1 MLKTDRIT
9 IGITAPVDAG
19 KTTLSEALLYH
30 AGSIRQAGRVDHQN
44 AFLDTHSLEKKRG
57 ITIFSK
63 QAVFEPGK
71 RTVTLLDTPGHMD
84 FSAEM
89 ERTLQVLDYAVLL
102 VSAAD
107 GVTGYVNTLWGL
119 LSEYEIPVFI
129 FVNKMD
135 QPGTDRRR
143 LLDMLREK
151 LDDRCLPPEKSCY
164 EDIAL
169 SDEQTMEEYLETGT
183 ITDDRLAA
191 LVSSRKLF
199 PVYFG
204 SALRMQG
211 TEDFLEGLD
220 RLMISPEYDEEF
232 GARVYKISRDAQ
244 GSRLT
249 HMKITGGSL
258 RAKQLIPECG
268 EKIQQIRIYQG
279 AKFTEIQEACAGTVC
294 AVTGL
299 GGTYCGQGLGTAKEL
314 YFPVMNP
321 VLSYRVILPEG
332 CDVHDAFV
340 KLSQLAEEDPQLNIE
355 LNRELDEIEV
365 KLMGRVQT
373 EILKS
378 IVAERF
384 GIDIEFDKG
393 NVVYMETV
401 EQVSEGVGHYEPL
414 RHYSEVHLVIEPL
427 ERGSGMVFDTDV
439 SEDLLDRNWQRL
451 ILTHLC
457 EKKHRGVLTGAE
469 ITDMKITLAAGRA
482 HEKHTEGGDFR
493 QSTYRAV
500 RQGLMR
506 NRCILLEPYYSY
518 QLEVPQAMTGRAI
531 SDIQRMAGTVSEPQS
546 TGSMTVI
553 TGRAPVST
561 MNGYYTDVLSYTGGT
576 GRLYCSF
583 CGYDVCHNQEE
594 VIAEKAYNPEADID
608 NPAGSVFCSH
618 GAGFNVPWNEVEK
631 HMHLKSVLDKKPAAD
646 TGTVNLNDRNMVFDD
661 ELKKIF
667 EKTYGRRKEKSK
679 KYIRKI
685 EREYD
690 SGYRA
695 KHEYDPDRKKYLLID
710 GYNMI
715 FSWDDIDSENIGFA
729 RERLIDIVSD
739 YSSTKDAEVI
749 VVFDGYRV
757 KGSSGTTEEI
767 NGVSVVYT
775 GENQTADSYI
785 EKLAYELGKKA
796 DVTVA
801 TSDYMEQL
809 MIFGSGAKRITSGE
823 LKADIENAKEK
834 IRSSISRTG
843 NDKNYILAEL
853 LKEAENKGRQED

>member
-44 AFLDTHSLEKKRG
+44 AFLDTHSLEKQRG

-63 QAVFEPGK
+63 QALFELGE
-71 RTVTLLDTPGHMD
+71 RSITLLDTPGHMD

-102 VSAAD
+102 ISAAD

-135 QPGTDRRR
+135 QPGADRQK
-143 LLDMLREK
+143 LMEMLREK
-151 LDDRCLPPEKSCY
+151 LDERCLVPEPAYY
-164 EDIAL
+164 EDIAV
-169 SDEQTMEEYLETGT
+169 SDEQAMEEYLETGT
-183 ITDDRLAA
+183 ITENRLSK
-191 LVSSRKLF
+191 LIKHRKLF

-204 SALRMQG
+204 SALKMEG
-211 TEDFLEGLD
+211 TEQFIDALD
-220 RLMISPEYDEEF
+220 RFMISPEYDEKF

-244 GSRLT
+244 GNRMT
-249 HMKITGGSL
+249 HMKITGGSI
-258 RAKQLIPECG
+258 RAKQLIPECS
-268 EKIQQIRIYQG
+268 EKVQQIRIYQG
-279 AKFTEIQEACAGTVC
+279 AKFTEIQEAPAGTVC

-299 GGTYCGQGLGTAKEL
+299 GGTYCGQGLGSEKEL
-314 YFPVMNP
+314 YSPVMSP
-321 VLSYRVILPEG
+321 VLSYSVILPEG
-332 CDVHDAFV
+332 FDVHDAFV
-340 KLSQLAEEDPQLNIE
+340 KLSQLAEEDPQLHIE
-355 LNRELDEIEV
+355 LNREPGEICV

-378 IVAERF
+378 LVAERF
-384 GIDIEFDKG
+384 GIDIEFGEG

-401 EQVSEGVGHYEPL
+401 QQVSEGVGHYEPL
-414 RHYSEVHLVIEPL
+414 RHYSEVHLVLEPL
-427 ERGSGMVFDTDV
+427 ERGSGVIFDTDV

-457 EKKHRGVLTGAE
+457 EKKHRGVLIGAE

-506 NRCILLEPYYSY
+506 NKCIVLEPFYSY
-518 QLEVPQAMTGRAI
+518 SLEIPQEMTGRAI
-531 SDIQRMAGTVSEPQS
+531 SDIQRMAGTFNEPEI
-546 TGSMTVI
+546 TGDMTVI
-553 TGRAPVST
+553 RGRAPVST
-561 MNGYYTDVLSYTGGT
+561 MNGYYTEVLSYTRGT

-583 CGYDVCHNQEE
+583 SGYDVCHNQEE
-594 VIAEKAYNPEADID
+594 VIAAAGYNPEADLD
-608 NPAGSVFCSH
+608 NPPGSVFCSH
-618 GAGFNVPWNEVEK
+618 GAGFNVPWNEVEQY
-631 HMHLKSVLDKKPAAD
+631 MHIKSVLQKTPAAD
-646 TGTVNLNDRNMVFDD
+646 AGAVRSISDRSVVFDD
-661 ELKKIF
+661 ELKAIF
-667 EKTYGRRKEKSK
+667 EKTYGKRKEKSK
-679 KYIRKI
+679 PYVRKS
-685 EREYD
+685 ERQYSSD
-690 SGYRA
+690 YKAR
-695 KHEYDPDRKKYLLID
+695 KPYDPDRKKYLVID

-715 FSWDDIDSENIGFA
+715 FSWDDIDSDNIGFA
-729 RERLIDIVSD
+729 RERLLDIISD
-739 YSSTKDAEVI
+739 YGSSTDAEI
-749 VVFDGYRV
+749 ILVFDGYKV
-757 KGSSGTTEEI
+757 KGNNGTAEDI
-767 NGVSVVYT
+767 NGISVVYT
-775 GENQTADSYI
+775 RENQTADSYI

-809 MIFGSGAKRITSGE
+809 MIFGSGAKRITSAE

-834 IRSSISRTG
+834 IRSSINRTG
-843 NDKNYILAEL
+843 NDKNYLLAEL
-853 LKEAENKGRQED
+853 LKEVNDKEAD